1 MNDNGKL
8 GATTRE
14 ARQDRGWRLAFSHVG
29 FFVADM
35 DRVVDFYHRVL
46 GFFITDRGVLNGKP
60 ITFLSRDPNEHH
72 QIVLVAGRDP
82 GALQNINQISFRV
95 QSLGEL
101 QALYR
106 RLVATGV
113 AGMDPVTHGNA
124 WSLYFQDPEG
134 NRLEVFADT
143 DWYIAQPLKE
153 PLDLDL
159 PEAEI
164 RRQTLA
170 FCRDRPGFKSIAQW
184 REQMRALMAEEP
196 ASADPRRI
204 P

>member
-1 MNDNGKL
+1 MSDNDSG
-8 GATTRE
+8 GANPRDRTE
-14 ARQDRGWRLAFSHVG
+14 DRGWRLAFSHVG
-29 FFVADM
+29 FFVTDM

-60 ITFLSRDPNEHH
+60 ITFLSRDPREHH
-72 QIVLVAGRDP
+72 QIVLVAGRSP
-82 GALQNINQISFRV
+82 GTLQNINQISFRV

-101 QALYR
+101 QALYQH
-106 RLVATGV
+106 LVATGV
-113 AGMDPVTHGNA
+113 EGMDPVTHGNA
-124 WSLYFQDPEG
+124 WSLYFRDPEG

-153 PLDLDL
+153 PLDLCL

-184 REQMRALMAEEP
+184 REQMRALMAENP
-196 ASADPRRI
+196 VTPDARSNP
-204 P
+204 